1 MLCTNGV
8 AERGFHL
15 LPLSTLSG
23 GCTLEDLQDVPH
35 VQLRGHGPVNLP
47 CLCATTM
54 GTRKSG
60 RRMEWEH
67 SALIGTSWHRQE
79 RTVFCFP
86 RNMKREARPE
96 IYEARM
102 LLWRVILARLTPML
116 VERANA
122 RGLHKQT
129 GLLARSTE
137 MYESYLESVEQSCA
151 AQHIGR

>member
-96 IYEARM
+96 IYEAAYAP
-102 LLWRVILARLTPML
+102 LAS
-116 VERANA
+116 
-122 RGLHKQT
+122 GT
-129 GLLARSTE
+129 GAP
-137 MYESYLESVEQSCA
+137 CA
-151 AQHIGR
+151 HACGAGQRTGAA